1 MSPGSAPSP
10 VRTGVVF
17 RARGLVKNYQRGA
30 DTVTALDAVDLQVE
44 YGEVVA
50 LVGPSGSG
58 KSTLL
63 NVLCGWEQPD
73 DGTLDW
79 DDDLGGVRAD
89 RLRWDQLAVVP
100 QTLGL
105 LAELQGAENVL
116 LPARTR
122 KQTVQWAQPAD
133 DLMKQFGI
141 NQLATRLPNQ
151 MSLGEQQRC
160 AVARALL
167 LGPNLLLADEP
178 TAHQD
183 PGWTEVLFAAM
194 RELAA
199 HHGACLIAT
208 HNPATWRYA
217 DRIVSM
223 ADGRL
228 TEGEPADHI

>member
-1 MSPGSAPSP
+1 MNPGNAQSP
-10 VRTGVVF
+10 VPTGAVF
-17 RARGLVKNYQRGA
+17 RARGLVKSYQRGA
-30 DTVTALDAVDLQVE
+30 DTVTALDRVDLQLE

-63 NVLCGWEQPD
+63 NVLCGWERPD
-73 DGTLDW
+73 AGTLDW
-79 DDDLGGVRAD
+79 DDDLGGARAD
-89 RLRWDQLAVVP
+89 RMRWDQLAVVP
-100 QTLGL
+100 QSLAL

-122 KQTVQWAQPAD
+122 KQIAQWTQPAG
-133 DLMKQFGI
+133 DLMERFGI
-141 NQLATRLPNQ
+141 DQLAKRLPDQ

-160 AVARALL
+160 SVARALL
-167 LGPNLLLADEP
+167 LSPNLLLADEP

-183 PGWTEVLFAAM
+183 SGWTEVLFTAM
-194 RELAA
+194 RDLAA

-208 HNPATWRYA
+208 HNPATWQYA

-228 TEGEPADHI
+228 TEGAPADHI

>member
-1 MSPGSAPSP
+1 MTPPGLTLAAPSP
-10 VRTGVVF
+10 TDRCSPCH
-17 RARGLVKNYQRGA
+17 RGP
-30 DTVTALDAVDLQVE
+30 ALRDSRFVQ
-44 YGEVVA
+44 VVA

-63 NVLCGWEQPD
+63 NVLCGWEHPD
-73 DGTLDW
+73 AGTLDW
-79 DDDLGGVRAD
+79 DPDLGRAGAD

-100 QTLGL
+100 QSLGL
-105 LAELQGAENVL
+105 LAELQGQENIL
-116 LPARTR
+116 LPLRTR
-122 KQTVQWAQPAD
+122 KQTAQWAQPAD
-133 DLMKQFGI
+133 DLMAQFGI
-141 NQLATRLPNQ
+141 DQLASRLPDQ
-151 MSLGEQQRC
+151 MSLGEQHRC

-183 PGWTEVLFAAM
+183 PSWTEVLFAAM
-194 RELAA
+194 RKLAA

-208 HNPATWRYA
+208 HNPTTWRYA

-228 TEGEPADHI
+228 AEGAPAAHI